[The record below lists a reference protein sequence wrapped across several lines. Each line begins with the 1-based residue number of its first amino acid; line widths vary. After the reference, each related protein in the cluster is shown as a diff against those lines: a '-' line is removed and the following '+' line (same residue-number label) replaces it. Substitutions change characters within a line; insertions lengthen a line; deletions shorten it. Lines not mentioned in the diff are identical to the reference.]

1 VAEPVVAGADDG
13 DTGAVEGLLEQW
25 GSSTALQ
32 EGRSKNVNSSVEI
45 NPDVAPSGAG
55 CADCLAGAAPGW
67 WLHLRRCADCGHIG
81 CCDNSPAQHA
91 TAHSRET
98 GHAVIRSFEP
108 GEDWFYD
115 YRTGE
120 FFTGPQLAEPES
132 HPPEQPVPGPAG
144 KVPPDWQSQLR

>member
-1 VAEPVVAGADDG
+1 M
-13 DTGAVEGLLEQW
+13 
-25 GSSTALQ
+25 
-32 EGRSKNVNSSVEI
+32 NSSAEI

-67 WLHLRRCADCGHIG
+67 WLHLRRCAECGHIG

-98 GHAVIRSFEP
+98 GHSIIRSFEP

-132 HPPEQPVPGPAG
+132 HPLDQPVPGPEG
-144 KVPPDWQSQLR
+144 KVPSDWQSQLR